1 MAEKKTRNKHPK
13 FFKGLTI
20 IGSVFGILVSVGIIT
35 LLVLSLCGVNYLL
48 SWDARYYTAQFVVD
62 GMIVFQADYRRGD
75 VLAKPENP
83 YKESTEYA
91 DYVFVGWDI
100 TGEGMPDILPHY
112 MYYSFSARAVFNE
125 INYYVESSEDTS
137 SEEEPSE
144 SSSGF
149 DWWPFNQVIEEA
161 K

>member
-1 MAEKKTRNKHPK
+1 MADKKTRNKHPK

-20 IGSVFGILVSVGIIT
+20 FGSVFGIIVSIGIIA

-62 GMIVFQADYRRGD
+62 GYIVSQADYRRGD
-75 VLAKPENP
+75 VLERPENP

-91 DYVFVGWDI
+91 DYTFMGWDI
-100 TGEGMPDILPHY
+100 TGEGVPDVLPYY

-125 INYYVESSEDTS
+125 INHYVESSEEIS
-137 SEEEPSE
+137 SEEPSE
-144 SSSGF
+144 STSGF
-149 DWWPFNQVIEEA
+149 DWWPFDQVIEEA

>member
-20 IGSVFGILVSVGIIT
+20 FGSVFGILVSVGIIA

-48 SWDARYYTAQFVVD
+48 SWNPRYYTAQFVVD
-62 GMIVFQADYRRGD
+62 GYIVSQADYRRGD
-75 VLAKPENP
+75 VLEKPDNP
-83 YKESTEYA
+83 SKESTEYA
-91 DYVFVGWDI
+91 DYVFMGWDI
-100 TGEGMPDILPHY
+100 TGEGVPDVLPYY

-137 SEEEPSE
+137 SSEEPE

-149 DWWPFNQVIEEA
+149 DWWPFDQVMEEA